1 MQKKDLEVF
10 RGKRILSSVP
20 NAPGISRAFTW
31 SESKRK
37 YEPPKSGKI
46 YCARRYIYEQG
57 KKKREFE
64 YFATLDDARNWQG
77 KSDKPAQSTSTST
90 IENRVKKS
98 PTIETVLQKWRI
110 DSWPSL
116 ALNTVIQYKKCSDTF
131 KSILHME
138 IESIKPSDIDD
149 LIAEWKKNYVK
160 SSIRTSF
167 EKEFQTLKVLF
178 RWYQNN
184 YDDAAII
191 LPFKKRHSEQ
201 IRVKAKKNTAK
212 KYMTDDETTLFL
224 SHLRK
229 DSYLFYVLAFVQ
241 LKQMLRISEVT
252 AMKWRN
258 LNVTEKVYDLCEHI
272 TWPRIKDMLS
282 EVTPGTKNLRAG
294 SIYTLNL
301 FTEVAEL
308 ISTLPTKKGCD
319 LIFHVDG
326 EMLTYRQVQYRY
338 DKAFAAAGLP
348 YRSTHVLRHTGATS
362 FYNETGDLL
371 ALQQMGTWS
380 DVRMP
385 QHYAKVKSSRAQN
398 AIRELESKRKKV
410 KINNRD

>member
-1 MQKKDLEVF
+1 MSKKDLETF
-10 RGKRILSSVP
+10 RGKRILSAVP
-20 NAPGISRAFTW
+20 NAPGISRAHTW
-31 SESKRK
+31 NEKNKRYES
-37 YEPPKSGKI
+37 PKQGKA
-46 YCARRYIYEQG
+46 YCARRYLPLG
-57 KKKREFE
+57 GSKKREFE
-64 YFATLDDARNWQG
+64 YFATLEEARHWQNAIDKTLHSSVTEPADANR
-77 KSDKPAQSTSTST
+77 KS
-90 IENRVKKS
+90 S
-98 PTIETVLQKWRI
+98 PTIEAVLQKWQR
-110 DSWPSL
+110 DTWPSL
-116 ALNTVIQYKKCSDTF
+116 ALNTAIQYEKCSKTF
-131 KSILHME
+131 QSILRRE
-138 IESIKPSDIDD
+138 IESIKPSDIDN
-149 LIAEWKKNYVK
+149 LITDWKQNYIK

-178 RWYQNN
+178 SWYQNN

-201 IRVKAKKNTAK
+201 IKVKAKKIIAK

-224 SHLRK
+224 DQLRK

-241 LKQMLRISEVT
+241 LKQMLRVSEVT

-258 LNVTEKVYDLCEHI
+258 LNVNEKVYDLCEHI
-272 TWPRIKDMLS
+272 TWPRIKEMLS

-301 FTEVAEL
+301 FTDVAEL
-308 ISTLPTKKGCD
+308 ISTLPTKKGCE
-319 LIFHVDG
+319 LIFHIDG

-398 AIRELESKRKKV
+398 AIRDLESKRKNV
-410 KINNRD
+410 KKNNRD